1 MLPLQ
6 QPLGQEL
13 TLQTHW
19 PAELHVCP
27 LEHVPQAAPPV
38 PHELLVCEAY
48 ASQVPPEVQQ
58 PLGHELASQTHLPVL
73 VLHS

>member
-1 MLPLQ
+1 VLPLQ

-13 TLQTHW
+13 ALQMHW

-38 PHELLVCEAY
+38 PQELLVSEA
-48 ASQVPPEVQQ
+48 
-58 PLGHELASQTHLPVL
+58 
-73 VLHS
+73 